1 MTMKKILEVEVIYDA
16 FMDTLLGKLP
26 RKEKDYPDW
35 YKERLEKCDG
45 CKFNTKNIPG
55 SVLPLNL
62 YASKMIGKNR
72 CSICG
77 CFIKQ
82 KAWSKVEECT
92 LGEKLNPPSWMPVSI
107 ARDMDQEQSKWNRL
121 ALITMDSDEFNLITV
136 DDKKYNTNI
145 SEDGSSFQILLE
157 PIDRG
162 EDVSFSFIVESKHE
176 ISITQFKVSCGCTT
190 PKLKVLDP
198 KHFKFDIMLKTNGFG
213 IGKFTK
219 HLELYYQIEGKES
232 KGDSMVLFDFIGNI
246 KDDE

>member
-35 YKERLEKCDG
+35 YKERLAKCDG

-55 SVLPLNL
+55 SILPLSL

-92 LGEKLNPPSWMPVSI
+92 IGEGLKLPAWMPVSL
-107 ARDMDQEQSKWNRL
+107 ARDMDKEQSKWNRL
-121 ALITMDSDEFNLITV
+121 ELITMDSDEFNLITV
-136 DDKKYNTNI
+136 NDKKYNTNI
-145 SEDGSSFQILLE
+145 SPDGNSFQILLE
-157 PIDRG
+157 PTNRG
-162 EDVSFSFIVESKHE
+162 ENIEFSFILESKHE
-176 ISITQFKVSCGCTT
+176 IEIPQFKVSCGCTT
-190 PKLKVLDP
+190 PKLSILNP
-198 KHFKFDIMLKTNGFG
+198 KRFRFDISLNTSKFG
-213 IGKFTK
+213 PGRFDK
-219 HLELYYQIEGKES
+219 HLELYYQIKGDES
-232 KGDSMVLFDFIGNI
+232 KENKLIVLDFVGNI
-246 KDDE
+246 KNE